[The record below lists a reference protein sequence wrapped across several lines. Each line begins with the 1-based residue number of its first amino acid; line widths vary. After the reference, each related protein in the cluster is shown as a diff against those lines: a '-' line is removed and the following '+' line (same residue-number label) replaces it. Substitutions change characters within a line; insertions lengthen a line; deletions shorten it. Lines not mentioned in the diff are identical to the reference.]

1 MLSDEFLQELRSKI
15 DIEQIVAPY
24 VNLRRR
30 GRTLTGLC
38 PFHNEKTPSFTLY
51 PENQSFYCFG
61 CGAGG
66 DAITFVR
73 RMDNLDYMEAVKSL
87 ADRAGLALP
96 QDGYDDTLMK
106 QRRRMLEANREAAR
120 YFHETLFTPAGEAA
134 LTYLQGRGL
143 SMKMIR
149 HFGLGC
155 APDRWDGLLQ
165 HMRQKGYSE
174 AELGSANLAR
184 RSDKT
189 NRTSYY
195 DNFRN
200 RMIVPII
207 DLRGNVI
214 AFGGRVLDDSKPKYV
229 NTSDTL
235 VYKKSQAIFALN
247 FAKSANN
254 GRLILAEGY
263 MDVIA
268 CHQAGFTNAVA
279 CLGTALTREQA
290 RLLSRYAD
298 EIVLSYDADGA
309 GQEATRRAIGIFNEI
324 GMKLRVLR
332 LTGGKDPDEILRK
345 HGPDRL
351 RDLIEGAANS
361 IEYRLLRERE
371 KFDVTSPD
379 GKVSFLTAAVGVLA
393 QVDSAI
399 ERDVYAG
406 KLASELEV
414 SKEAILSQ
422 MQKAARTRRRTQEKT
437 AMRAVQFTDNSPQ
450 NTANPERAKRLRAAK
465 AEEILIAT
473 LMQSPDFLV
482 KIEARLSPDD
492 FLTDFNRRVFT
503 VLCDLIHE
511 GRVPELALLSAR
523 FTPAEMGAIAG
534 IIAQDA
540 TISNTVAECG
550 DCIKVLSEEKAKLE
564 TADPASASDD
574 EFLALFQQKS
584 NSLPARREQG
594 QMEHT

>member
-15 DIEQIVAPY
+15 DIEEIIAPY

-30 GRTLTGLC
+30 GRTYTGLC
-38 PFHNEKTPSFTLY
+38 PFHNEKTPSFTVY
-51 PENQSFYCFG
+51 PETQSFYCFG

-106 QRRRMLEANREAAR
+106 RRRRLLEANREAAR
-120 YFHETLFTPAGEAA
+120 YFHETLFTPAGETA
-134 LTYLQGRGL
+134 LAYLQGRGL

-155 APDRWDGLLQ
+155 APDRWDGLLR

-174 AELGSANLAR
+174 AELVNANLAR
-184 RSDKT
+184 SSDKGG
-189 NRTSYY
+189 RTSYY
-195 DNFRN
+195 DSFRN
-200 RMIVPII
+200 RMMIPII

-247 FAKSANN
+247 FAKSANA
-254 GRLILAEGY
+254 GKLILAEGY

-268 CHQAGFTNAVA
+268 YHQAGFTNAVA

-290 RLLSRYAD
+290 RLLARYA
-298 EIVLSYDADGA
+298 EEVVLSYDADGA

-332 LTGGKDPDEILRK
+332 LSGGKDPDEILRR

-351 RDLIEGAANS
+351 RDLIEGAANDV
-361 IEYRLLRERE
+361 EYRLLRERE
-371 KFDVTSPD
+371 KFDVSTPD
-379 GKVSFLTAAVGVLA
+379 GKVGFLTAAVAVLA

-422 MQKAARTRRRTQEKT
+422 LQRAARTRRRTQEKT
-437 AMRAVQFTDNSPQ
+437 AIRAVQQLDAAPQ
-450 NTANPERAKRLRAAK
+450 NTVNPERAKHLRAAK

-473 LMQSPDFLV
+473 LMQSPDFME
-482 KIEARLSPDD
+482 KIGDKLAPED
-492 FLTDFNRRVFT
+492 FITDFNRRVFT
-503 VLCDLIHE
+503 AVRALVQE
-511 GRVPELALLSAR
+511 GRAPELALLSAR

-534 IIAQDA
+534 ILAQGA
-540 TISNTVAECG
+540 AISNTVAECG
-550 DCIKVLSEEKAKLE
+550 DCIKVLFEEKAKLE

-574 EFLALFQQKS
+574 EFLALFRKKGDT
-584 NSLPARREQG
+584 PQG
-594 QMEHT
+594 GGSIHRV

>member
-15 DIEQIVAPY
+15 DIEEIVAPY

-30 GRTLTGLC
+30 GRTYTGLC
-38 PFHNEKTPSFTLY
+38 PFHNEKTPSFTVY
-51 PENQSFYCFG
+51 PETQSFYCFG

-73 RMDNLDYMEAVKSL
+73 RMENLDYMEAVKSL

-106 QRRRMLEANREAAR
+106 QRRRLLEANREAAR

-134 LTYLQGRGL
+134 LSYLQSRGL
-143 SMKMIR
+143 TAKMIR

-155 APDRWDGLLQ
+155 APDRWDGLLR

-174 AELGSANLAR
+174 AELVNANLAR
-184 RSDKT
+184 SSDK
-189 NRTSYY
+189 NGRTSCY

-200 RMIVPII
+200 RMMIPII

-235 VYKKSQAIFALN
+235 IYKKSQAIFALN
-247 FAKSANN
+247 FAKSAN
-254 GRLILAEGY
+254 GGKLILAEGY

-268 CHQAGFTNAVA
+268 YHQAGFTNAVA

-298 EIVLSYDADGA
+298 EVILSYDADGA
-309 GQEATRRAIGIFNEI
+309 GQEATRRAIAIFNEI

-345 HGPDRL
+345 YGPDRL
-351 RDLIEGAANS
+351 RDLIDGAANDV
-361 IEYRLLRERE
+361 EYRLLRERE
-371 KFDVTSPD
+371 KFDVSTPD
-379 GKVSFLTAAVGVLA
+379 GKLGFLTAAVGVLT
-393 QVDSAI
+393 QVDSPI
-399 ERDVYAG
+399 ERDVYAS

-414 SKEAILSQ
+414 HKDAILSQ
-422 MQKAARTRRRTQEKT
+422 LQRATRSRRRTQEKAT
-437 AMRAVQFTDNSPQ
+437 MRAIQRMDTAPK
-450 NTANPERAKRLRAAK
+450 NTANPERSRHLRAAK

-473 LMQSPDFLV
+473 LMRNPDFLAKMEGQV
-482 KIEARLSPDD
+482 SSDD
-492 FLTDFNRRVFT
+492 FLTDFNRRVFIA
-503 VLCDLIHE
+503 VCALIHE
-511 GRVPELALLSAR
+511 GRTPELSLLSAR

-534 IIAQDA
+534 ILAQGA
-540 TISNTVAECG
+540 AISNTVAECG

-564 TADPASASDD
+564 TVDPASASDD
-574 EFLALFQQKS
+574 EFLALFRKRDD
-584 NSLPARREQG
+584 SL
-594 QMEHT
+594 

>member
-1 MLSDEFLQELRSKI
+1 MLSDAFLQELRSKI
-15 DIEQIVAPY
+15 DIEEIIAPY
-24 VNLRRR
+24 VNMRRR
-30 GRTLTGLC
+30 GRTYTGLC
-38 PFHNEKTPSFTLY
+38 PFHNEKTPSFTVY
-51 PENQSFYCFG
+51 PETQSFYCFG

-73 RMDNLDYMEAVKSL
+73 RMENLDYMEAVKSL

-106 QRRRMLEANREAAR
+106 QRRRMLEANREAAH

-134 LTYLQGRGL
+134 LSYLQDRGL
-143 SMKMIR
+143 SIRMIR

-174 AELGSANLAR
+174 AELVNANLAR
-184 RSDKT
+184 RSEKN
-189 NRTSYY
+189 NRTSCY

-200 RMIVPII
+200 RMMIPII

-247 FAKSANN
+247 FAKSANA

-268 CHQAGFTNAVA
+268 YHQAGFTNAVA

-290 RLLSRYAD
+290 RLLSRYA
-298 EIVLSYDADGA
+298 EEVVLSYDADGA

-332 LTGGKDPDEILRK
+332 LTGGKDPDEILRR

-351 RDLIEGAANS
+351 RDLIEGAANDV
-361 IEYRLLRERE
+361 EYRLLRERE
-371 KFDVTSPD
+371 KFDVSTPD
-379 GKVSFLTAAVGVLA
+379 GKVGFLTSAVGVLA

-414 SKEAILSQ
+414 SKEALLTQ
-422 MQKAARTRRRTQEKT
+422 LQKTARSRRRTQEKT
-437 AMRAVQFTDNSPQ
+437 ALRAVQQMDASPG
-450 NTANPERAKRLRAAK
+450 NAANPERTKHLRAAK
-465 AEEILIAT
+465 AEEVLIAT
-473 LMQSPDFLV
+473 LMQNPDFLK
-482 KIEARLSPDD
+482 KIDSRVSPDD
-492 FLTDFNRRVFT
+492 FITDFNRRVFS
-503 VLCDLIHE
+503 VLRGLICE
-511 GRVPELALLSAR
+511 GIAPELPLLSAR
-523 FTPAEMGAIAG
+523 FTPVEMGAIAG
-534 IIAQDA
+534 ILAQGA
-540 TISNTVAECG
+540 AISNTVAECD

-574 EFLALFQQKS
+574 EFLAFFRKKGG
-584 NSLPARREQG
+584 SL
-594 QMEHT
+594 

>member
-1 MLSDEFLQELRSKI
+1 MLSDAFLQELRSKI
-15 DIEQIVAPY
+15 DIEEIVAPY

-30 GRTLTGLC
+30 GRTYTGLC
-38 PFHNEKTPSFTLY
+38 PFHNEKTPSFTVY

-73 RMDNLDYMEAVKSL
+73 RMENLDYMEAVKSL

-106 QRRRMLEANREAAR
+106 QRRRILEANREAAR

-134 LTYLQGRGL
+134 LAYLQGRGL

-174 AELGSANLAR
+174 AELVSANLAR
-184 RSDKT
+184 RSEKN
-189 NRTSYY
+189 NRSSCY

-200 RMIVPII
+200 RMMIPII

-247 FAKSANN
+247 FAKSANA

-268 CHQAGFTNAVA
+268 YHQAGFTNAVA

-298 EIVLSYDADGA
+298 EVVLSYDADGA

-332 LTGGKDPDEILRK
+332 LTGGKDPDEILRR

-351 RDLIEGAANS
+351 RDLIEGAANDV
-361 IEYRLLRERE
+361 EYRLLRERE
-371 KFDVTSPD
+371 KFDVSTSD
-379 GKVSFLTAAVGVLA
+379 GKVGFLTAAVNVLA

-406 KLASELEV
+406 RLASELEV

-422 MQKAARTRRRTQEKT
+422 LQKAARARRRTQEKT
-437 AMRAVQFTDNSPQ
+437 VMRTMQQMDHSP
-450 NTANPERAKRLRAAK
+450 NNAANPERAKHLRAAK

-473 LMQSPDFLV
+473 LMQSPDFLPKLEERV
-482 KIEARLSPDD
+482 SPDD
-492 FLTDFNRRVFT
+492 FVTDFNRRVFT
-503 VLCDLIHE
+503 ALCGLIHE
-511 GRVPELALLSAR
+511 GCAPELPLLSAR
-523 FTPAEMGAIAG
+523 FTPEEMGAISG
-534 IIAQDA
+534 ILAQGA

-564 TADPASASDD
+564 TTDPASASDD
-574 EFLALFQQKS
+574 EFLAFFRKKS
-584 NSLPARREQG
+584 DSL
-594 QMEHT
+594 